1 MYDVYVHCTVYIA
14 GIIILTFIGSVGL
27 IWGSLAVFVRF
38 KLLETTYV
46 TT

>member
-1 MYDVYVHCTVYIA
+1 MYDVCVHCTVYIA
-14 GIIILTFIGSVGL
+14 GIISFIGSVEL

-38 KLLETTYV
+38 KLLDTTYV